1 MKKDR
6 SRIASHYKGDTAER
20 IKSCLN
26 CPLPRCID
34 CFARGGQTFAEAM
47 AKIAAEDNR
56 KSECYQKSKL
66 NAFYRN

>member
-6 SRIASHYKGDTAER
+6 SRIASHYKGDTSER

-34 CFARGGQTFAEAM
+34 CFARGGQTFTEAM
-47 AKIAAEDNR
+47 AKITTEKEQKND
-56 KSECYQKSKL
+56 CYQKGKL
-66 NAFYRN
+66 TVYSRN